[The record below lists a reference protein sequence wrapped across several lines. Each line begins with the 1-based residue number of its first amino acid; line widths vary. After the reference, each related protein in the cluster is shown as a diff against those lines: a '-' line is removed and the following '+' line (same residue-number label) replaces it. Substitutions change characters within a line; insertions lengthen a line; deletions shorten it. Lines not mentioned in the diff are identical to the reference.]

1 MNIRILPLSLRT
13 ARRCCAPAV
22 LLLLLTCTV
31 FAADDTANQ
40 SHAAKSAPA
49 TAAAP
54 AIVKRPLRHSD
65 YDGWRSILSPS
76 ISPDGRFVVYG
87 LYPEEGDG
95 EVVVRDLQSGKEYR
109 QSAGQRPAPPKPN
122 YASAEEEPPQQPKV
136 TVTFTADN
144 QWVAFSTFPAKA
156 DVDKAKRA
164 KKGDEPPRGGM
175 VIVNLLT
182 GAATRYERIKSFQ
195 TAEEVTAAG
204 PFVVF
209 LREPEKR
216 AATASDDGNP
226 PAPSREKKKQ
236 YGGELVFHN
245 LRSGEELKFADVTEF
260 QVAKDGSGF
269 AYAVASR
276 DESKNGVYAL
286 FAEMAHVPAAV
297 ISGPGRYLKL
307 AFDEQQ
313 KQLAFLSDRDEAGS
327 KRPRLKLYLW
337 QRGTPEARALA
348 SADTPGMKSGYLIS
362 DKGSITF
369 SRDGQHV
376 FFGCA
381 PAPVETDLNI
391 PDADKVSMDLWHWK
405 DDYIQPMQKVRAEM
419 ERSRS
424 YRAVYHV
431 SENKLVQLADES
443 MPEITPSDDGL
454 WAIGSDDRDY
464 RRMVE
469 YDTRYADAY
478 LVNTLTGERKLLVK
492 KVEGRVTWSPGG
504 KYALYFDGKDW
515 VTLSVPEA
523 THTVLTTKAGVN
535 FYREDIDT
543 PSVPP
548 PYGNAGWTKDGKYV
562 LLYDKFDVWRVTPDG
577 AEAVNLTGGA
587 GRKTNVA
594 FRYVKLDKDAK
605 DPDAKWIDSAAP
617 LLLRGENED
626 TRDTGFYRVSING
639 GEPQKL
645 ILQPRSFST
654 PVKAKHAD
662 VMLVT
667 ASRFDEFPDLQVTD
681 SSFKSLK
688 KISDANPQRKEL
700 LWGTAELIRFRNTD
714 GVPLQA
720 TLYKPENFD
729 PHKKYPMLVY
739 IYEKLSQNVNQFVD
753 PKPGHSINV
762 TYYVSNGY
770 LVLEPDIVY
779 TIGYP
784 GQSAL
789 KCVLP
794 AIDTVSAMGFVDEK
808 NIGIQGHSWGGYQI
822 AYMVTQ
828 TNRFKA
834 AEAGAPVSDMISAY
848 DGIRWGPGLPRQF
861 QYEHTQSRIGGTLWE
876 EPMRYIANS
885 PIFQADRVDTP
896 LMILANDADDA
907 VPWYQGIE
915 YFLALRRLGKE
926 VYMFTYNGEPHH
938 LDRRPNQ
945 KDYTV
950 RMQQFFDHFLKGA
963 PAPEWMKTGVPYL
976 QRDAEKERMKD
987 ETGVY

>member
-1 MNIRILPLSLRT
+1 MNRRIPPQSLR
-13 ARRCCAPAV
+13 AGRSLCAPA
-22 LLLLLTCTV
+22 LLLLLALSTG
-31 FAADDTANQ
+31 FAADQTAKTDKRP
-40 SHAAKSAPA
+40 AA
-49 TAAAP
+49 TAIATQVAAP
-54 AIVKRPLRHSD
+54 AKRPLRHSD
-65 YDGWRSILSPS
+65 YDAWRSILSQS
-76 ISPDGRFVVYG
+76 LSPDGRFAVYG
-87 LYPEEGDG
+87 LFPQEGDG
-95 EVVVRDLQSGKEYR
+95 EVVVRDLQSGQQYR
-109 QSAGQRPAPPKPN
+109 QPAGERPAPPKPN
-122 YASAEEEPPQQPKV
+122 YASTEDEPPPQPKI
-136 TVTFTADN
+136 TVSFTPDSR
-144 QWVAFSTFPAKA
+144 WVAFSTFPAKA
-156 DVDKAKRA
+156 EVDKAKRA
-164 KKGDEPPRGGM
+164 KKGEEAPKGGM

-182 GAATRYERIKSFQ
+182 GAATPYERIKNFQ
-195 TAEEVTAAG
+195 VAQEMTSAG
-204 PFVVF
+204 PFVMF
-209 LREPEKR
+209 LREPEKSADD
-216 AATASDDGNP
+216 AASKDDGA
-226 PAPSREKKKQ
+226 PAKGKKKQ
-236 YGGELVFHN
+236 YGSELV
-245 LRSGEELKFADVTEF
+245 LRHLDSGEELKFADVSEF
-260 QVAKDGSGF
+260 QLAKDGSGF
-269 AYAVASR
+269 AYAVSAK
-276 DESKNGVYAL
+276 DESSNGVYAV
-286 FAEMAHVPAAV
+286 FPDMEKVPAKL
-297 ISGPGRYLKL
+297 IGGPGRYLKL
-307 AFDEQQ
+307 SFDEPL
-313 KQLAFLSDRDEAGS
+313 KQLAFLSDRDEAAA
-327 KRPRLKLYLW
+327 KKPRLKLYLW
-337 QRGTPEARALA
+337 QRGTQEPRVLA
-348 SADTPGMKSGYLIS
+348 SAETPGMNSGFLIS
-362 DKGSITF
+362 EKGSITF
-369 SRDGQHV
+369 SRDGQHI

-381 PAPVETDLNI
+381 PAPVDTSLDI

-419 ERSRS
+419 EKSRS
-424 YRAVYHV
+424 YRAVYHIAAG
-431 SENKLVQLADES
+431 KLVQLADES

-454 WAIGSDDRDY
+454 WAIGSDDREY

-469 YDTRYADAY
+469 YDSRYADAY
-478 LVNTLTGERKLLVK
+478 LVNTTTGERKLLVK
-492 KVEGRVTWSPGG
+492 KVEGRMTWSPGG
-504 KYALYFDGKDW
+504 KFALYFDGKDW

-523 THTVLTTKAGVN
+523 AHTVLTTKAGVN
-535 FYREDIDT
+535 FFREDVDT

-577 AEAVNLTGGA
+577 AEAVNLTGSA
-587 GRKTNVA
+587 GRKANVA
-594 FRYVKLDKDAK
+594 FRYVKLNSDSK
-605 DPDAKWIDSAAP
+605 DPDAKWIDATQP

-626 TRDTGFYRVSING
+626 TRETGFYRVGING

-645 ILQPRSFST
+645 ITQPRAFGT
-654 PVKAKHAD
+654 PIKAKNAD
-662 VMLVT
+662 VLLVT

-681 SSFKSLK
+681 STFKSLK
-688 KISDANPQRKEL
+688 KISDANPQKKDL
-700 LWGTAELIRFRNTD
+700 LWGTAQLISFRNAD
-714 GVPLQA
+714 GVPLKA

-779 TIGYP
+779 TVGYP

-794 AIDTVSAMGFVDEK
+794 AIDTVVAMGFVDDK

-828 TNRFKA
+828 TRRFKA

-861 QYEHTQSRIGGTLWE
+861 QYEHTQSRIGGTLWDQ
-876 EPMRYIANS
+876 PMRYISNS

-963 PAPEWMKTGVPYL
+963 PAPDWMKSGVPYL